1 MSGKWHVT
9 HYDYSE
15 KPALHRASWPR
26 QRGFDRF
33 FGTLAGGGNF
43 YDPVSLMRDNEFIE
57 AGEDFYYTDAI
68 SKEAA
73 DFIEQAPKEKP
84 LFLYV
89 SHVAPHWPLHAL
101 EKDIKSYDGVY
112 DVGWDRLRES
122 RHRRMIERGIIAPNV
137 PLSPRD
143 PQVPT
148 WEAAK
153 DKKWEARRMAVYAAQ
168 MVRMDQG
175 VGRLVESLKRRG
187 RFEQTLILFL
197 SDNGGSAEVIRGEKT
212 RHGDFPRGGT
222 RPDVMPGGPDTY
234 ASYGKAWANLSN
246 TPLRH
251 YKQDTH
257 EGGIATPLIAH
268 WPAGI
273 TDKGAIRHQVGH
285 VIDLMATAVDL
296 AGAEYPA
303 NRKGRPVTPLEGLSL
318 VPAFAN
324 DPLPREAL
332 FWEHFG
338 KRAVRME
345 DWKLV
350 GTANKWELYHLGQD
364 RTESRN
370 LAAEEPARVV
380 TMAAAWQAWAAR
392 CGVKD

>member
-1 MSGKWHVT
+1 
-9 HYDYSE
+9 
-15 KPALHRASWPR
+15 
-26 QRGFDRF
+26 
-33 FGTLAGGGNF
+33 
-43 YDPVSLMRDNEFIE
+43 
-57 AGEDFYYTDAI
+57 
-68 SKEAA
+68 
-73 DFIEQAPKEKP
+73 
-84 LFLYV
+84 
-89 SHVAPHWPLHAL
+89 LHAL

-168 MVRMDQG
+168 MDRMDQG